1 MITSVEIA
9 AAEFPVVKVRA
20 GYEIDEV
27 KQFFA
32 VIADAL
38 RHYEMG
44 GATGIVITA
53 KEVSRTGLQPTKF
66 REGWGQPEVDAVI
79 REAVKTLKEYEAR

>member
-1 MITSVEIA
+1 MITSAEIA
-9 AAEFPVVKVRA
+9 AAEFPIVKVRA

-32 VIADAL
+32 VVAEAL

-44 GATGIVITA
+44 GPAGLVISA
-53 KEVSRTGLQPTKF
+53 KEVSRTGLAPTKF

-79 REAVKTLKEYEAR
+79 REAVKTLKDYEAR

>member
-1 MITSVEIA
+1 MITSAEIV

-27 KQFFA
+27 KQFLA
-32 VIADAL
+32 VITEAL

-44 GATGIVITA
+44 GPAGIVITA

-79 REAVKTLKEYEAR
+79 RKAAKTLKEYEAR

>member
-1 MITSVEIA
+1 MITSAEIA

-32 VIADAL
+32 VIAEAL

-44 GATGIVITA
+44 GPTGMVITA
-53 KEVSRTGLQPTKF
+53 KEVRRTGLLSTKF

-79 REAVKTLKEYEAR
+79 RKAVDALKQYEGR